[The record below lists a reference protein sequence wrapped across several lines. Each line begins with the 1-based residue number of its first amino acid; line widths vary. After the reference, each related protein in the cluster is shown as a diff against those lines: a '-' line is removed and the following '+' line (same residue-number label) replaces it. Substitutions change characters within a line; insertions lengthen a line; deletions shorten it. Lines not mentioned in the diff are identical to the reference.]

1 MSYAQDYTGCTIVF
15 DLDGTLVDTAPDL
28 GAALNHV
35 LASEGRPPVPNTEVL
50 HGMVGYGARALIERG
65 MAASGAL
72 PPEREMQILL
82 ERFLSYY
89 AANIANHSLPFPG
102 VIETLAHFQSCDA
115 RLAVCTNKPAG
126 LCRTLF
132 AALDLGAYFPVIL
145 GGDSLQV
152 RKPDPFHLLETI
164 RQAGGDPGRA
174 VMVGDSAADVDA
186 ARAAGVPVVAV
197 SFGYTLTP
205 VNTLGADVVID
216 RFHELIGVLPRL
228 LRLDWPG

>member
-1 MSYAQDYTGCTIVF
+1 MSYAPDYTGCTIVF
-15 DLDGTLVDTAPDL
+15 DLDGTLVNTAPDL

-35 LASEGRPPVPNTEVL
+35 LTSQGRPPVPDTEVL

-65 MAASGAL
+65 MAASGGL
-72 PPEREMQILL
+72 PPEPEMQILL
-82 ERFLSYY
+82 QRFLRYY
-89 AANIANHSLPFPG
+89 AANIANQSRPFPG
-102 VIETLAHFQSCDA
+102 VIETLNHFRARDA

-132 AALDLGAYFPVIL
+132 AALDLNAYFPVIL

-152 RKPDPFHLLETI
+152 RKPDPLHLLETI
-164 RQAGGDPGRA
+164 RQAGGEPARA

-205 VNTLGADVVID
+205 VNTLGADMVID
-216 RFHELIGVLPRL
+216 QFAELIEVLPRL
-228 LRLDWPG
+228 LQLDRPG